1 MKYLLIVPFAL
12 LLLALAGCSTTL
24 CPVAPSRPPVPAN
37 LLDPC
42 LRPSPLQFGS
52 FPEITQKL
60 VETSARLS
68 ECAAKVEGLRK
79 ILSEK

>member
-1 MKYLLIVPFAL
+1 MKHLLTVFFVL
-12 LLLALAGCSTTL
+12 SLLALAGCSTTP
-24 CPVAPSRPPVPAN
+24 CPAVPSRPPVPAN

-42 LRPSPLQFGS
+42 LRPSPLLLGT
-52 FPEITQKL
+52 FPEVTQKL

-68 ECAAKVEGLRK
+68 ECAAKVDGLRK